1 MTASRFQP
9 GRSGNPAGR
18 RPGSRNRA
26 SLAAG
31 MLLEGGSVA
40 LTRKVIELAKGG
52 DTTALKMC
60 LDRIAPPRK
69 DAPVTLDLPVLTGPE
84 TALAGVA
91 RAIEAAAAGEIT
103 PSEAGAVVG
112 LLESYRLA
120 YETHEIEK
128 RLAALEEG
136 KANP

>member
-1 MTASRFQP
+1 MTDKRFKP
-9 GRSGNPAGR
+9 GQSGNPSGR

-26 SLAAG
+26 SLAAE
-31 MLLEGGSVA
+31 MLLEGETEA
-40 LTRKVIELAKGG
+40 LTRTAIDLALAG
-52 DTTALKMC
+52 DTAALKMC

-69 DAPVTLDLPVLTGPE
+69 DAPVTIALPVLTGPE

-103 PSEAGAVVG
+103 PSEAGALVA
-112 LLESYRLA
+112 LLESYRRA

-136 KANP
+136 KTNP

>member
-1 MTASRFQP
+1 M
-9 GRSGNPAGR
+9 
-18 RPGSRNRA
+18 
-26 SLAAG
+26 AAEA
-31 MLLEGGSVA
+31 LLEGESEA
-40 LTRKVIELAKGG
+40 LTRTAIDLALAG
-52 DTTALKMC
+52 DTAALKMC

-69 DAPVTLDLPVLTGPE
+69 DAPVTIALPVLTGPE

-103 PSEAGAVVG
+103 PSEAGALVA
-112 LLESYRLA
+112 LLESYRRA

-136 KANP
+136 KTNP

>member
-1 MTASRFQP
+1 MSDKRFKP
-9 GRSGNPAGR
+9 GQSGNPSGR

-26 SLAAG
+26 SLAAEA
-31 MLLEGGSVA
+31 LLEGESEA
-40 LTRKVIELAKGG
+40 LTRTAIALALEG

-91 RAIEAAAAGEIT
+91 RAIAAAAAGEIT
-103 PSEAGAVVG
+103 PSEAGAVVS
-112 LLESYRLA
+112 LIEAYRKA
-120 YETHEIEK
+120 YETREIEK
-128 RLAALEEG
+128 RLAALEDER
-136 KANP
+136 ARP

>member
-1 MTASRFQP
+1 
-9 GRSGNPAGR
+9 
-18 RPGSRNRA
+18 
-26 SLAAG
+26 
-31 MLLEGGSVA
+31 LLEGESEA
-40 LTRKVIELAKGG
+40 LTRKAIELAKGG

-103 PSEAGAVVG
+103 PSEAGALVS
-112 LLESYRLA
+112 LLDSYRKA
-120 YETHEIEK
+120 YEVQEFEK
-128 RLAALEEG
+128 RLAALEDER
-136 KANP
+136 ARP

>member
-1 MTASRFQP
+1 MTDKRFKP
-9 GRSGNPAGR
+9 GQSGNPSGR

-26 SLAAG
+26 SLAAE
-31 MLLEGGSVA
+31 MLLEGESEA
-40 LTRKVIELAKGG
+40 LTRKAIELAKGG

-60 LDRIAPPRK
+60 LDRIAPARK

-103 PSEAGAVVG
+103 PSEAGALVS
-112 LLESYRLA
+112 LLDSYRKA
-120 YETHEIEK
+120 YEVQEFEK
-128 RLAALEEG
+128 RLVALEEG
-136 KANP
+136 RTNP